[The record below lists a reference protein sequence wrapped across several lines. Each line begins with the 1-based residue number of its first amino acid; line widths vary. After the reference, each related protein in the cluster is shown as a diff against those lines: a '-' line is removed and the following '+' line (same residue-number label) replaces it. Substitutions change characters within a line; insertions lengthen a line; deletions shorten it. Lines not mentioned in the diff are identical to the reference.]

1 MLEVTITC
9 AASVSTVYCCTGS
22 YFQWKRQKIIGCK
35 IDILRWASFI
45 YWINSSGISL
55 ARLKQQRLFQELVKK
70 SILVIFL
77 NFVIVDRK
85 ASSTLENV
93 LEFATGASHE
103 PPMGFDPPA
112 ILRFWPDVR
121 AKSATFPTPT
131 AFSYLFLRTG

>member
-1 MLEVTITC
+1 M
-9 AASVSTVYCCTGS
+9 
-22 YFQWKRQKIIGCK
+22 
-35 IDILRWASFI
+35 
-45 YWINSSGISL
+45 
-55 ARLKQQRLFQELVKK
+55 VKK

-77 NFVIVDRK
+77 NFVIVDRR

-121 AKSATFPTPT
+121 LKSATC
-131 AFSYLFLRTG
+131 SNCLFLPIFENRLESEIHYDNFKENMDEAILNSPCFGLA